1 MERLYLGR
9 AAGPY
14 QEVAATAGNV
24 HPLPLFKMIE
34 RRRDA
39 ILRSL
44 LPGT

>member
-14 QEVAATAGNV
+14 QEVAATVGNV
-24 HPLPLFKMIE
+24 HLPPLLETIE
-34 RRRDA
+34 RGHDA